1 MLNMQAVAGRNC
13 LHVHFERGNGM
24 EEQQIIAKILKKP
37 VEDGPLRETLESLK
51 LKPTYG
57 NGILLQM
64 VRKAAGGDLTAAK
77 YILDA
82 ARPKEEATRS
92 DGTDLREISTEELRR
107 LAAEERR

>member
-1 MLNMQAVAGRNC
+1 
-13 LHVHFERGNGM
+13 M
-24 EEQQIIAKILKKP
+24 EEQKIIAKILKKP

-82 ARPKEEATRS
+82 ARPKDEAQAF
-92 DGTDLREISTEELRR
+92 GTDLSEVPTEELRK

>member
-1 MLNMQAVAGRNC
+1 
-13 LHVHFERGNGM
+13 M
-24 EEQQIIAKILKKP
+24 EEQKVIAKILKKP
-37 VEDGPLRETLESLK
+37 VEDGPLRETLQELR

-82 ARPKEEATRS
+82 ARPKETA
-92 DGTDLREISTEELRR
+92 DVPGPDLSEVSTEELRK

>member
-1 MLNMQAVAGRNC
+1 
-13 LHVHFERGNGM
+13 M
-24 EEQQIIAKILKKP
+24 EEQKVIAKILKKP
-37 VEDGPLRETLESLK
+37 VEDGPLRETLEALK

-82 ARPKEEATRS
+82 AKATEDTDTHS
-92 DGTDLREISTEELRR
+92 TDLREMPTEQLRK
-107 LAAEERR
+107 LAAKEVI

>member
-1 MLNMQAVAGRNC
+1 
-13 LHVHFERGNGM
+13 M

-37 VEDGPLRETLESLK
+37 VEDEKLRETLEHLK

-77 YILDA
+77 YILDT
-82 ARPKEEATRS
+82 ARPKEEDSLPA
-92 DGTDLREISTEELRR
+92 GTDLREVPTEELRK